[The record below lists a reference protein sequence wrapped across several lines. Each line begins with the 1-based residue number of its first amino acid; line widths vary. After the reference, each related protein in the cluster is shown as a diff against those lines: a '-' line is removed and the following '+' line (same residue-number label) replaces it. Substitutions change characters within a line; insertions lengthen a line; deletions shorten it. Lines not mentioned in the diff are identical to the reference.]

1 MSPSLYEWV
10 MSHIWMINTACHT
23 YERGGHDKEALWIS
37 RSVFEKEH
45 YFGTALFEKRR
56 DLWNLHVVFRL
67 KWCVSDFSFP
77 AYFLSFFLL
86 CEKCDVHVMFMWCSC
101 DVRDLGS
108 RLIVAI
114 LLSIATPYWPY
125 VGLKKLTDR
134 YLCMYSCKCICVC
147 VCVYVCLCTRVY
159 VCTHV
164 CLCMSPNTDR
174 MCVQRHQ

>member
-1 MSPSLYEWV
+1 MKGV
-10 MSHIWMINTACHT
+10 ATIKRH
-23 YERGGHDKEALWIS
+23 
-37 RSVFEKEH
+37 FEFLGLFLKKSTILVRH
-45 YFGTALFEKRR
+45 FSKRDVIFGTYM
-56 DLWNLHVVFRL
+56 
-67 KWCVSDFSFP
+67 VSFVWSGVRVI
-77 AYFLSFFLL
+77 FLSLPSFFLSSS
-86 CEKCDVHVMFMWCSC
+86 CVRNVMFMWCSC
-101 DVRDLGS
+101 DFRDLGS

-174 MCVQRHQ
+174 MCVQRHP